1 MVKSKNKFKPLSDA
15 EIKKMIE
22 DVNFDPDAKNLDLQD
37 IDDELLI
44 NQMHKDF
51 KEDWPFF
58 KLLYYTPTH
67 KCGLFYLL

>member
-44 NQMHKDF
+44 DQMHKDF
-51 KEDWPFF
+51 KED
-58 KLLYYTPTH
+58 
-67 KCGLFYLL
+67 

>member
-1 MVKSKNKFKPLSDA
+1 MYNDFYAKNGGNMVKSKNKFKPLSDA

-51 KEDWPFF
+51 KED
-58 KLLYYTPTH
+58 
-67 KCGLFYLL
+67 